1 METTAESPIYIITAD
16 ALTALFEEAAPY
28 YAPIK
33 EAARIGGV
41 SESMMRAAVNNRIDP
56 IPHIEVGESRRRK
69 KKLVRV
75 ASIRPWLDRQALGT
89 IR

>member
-1 METTAESPIYIITAD
+1 MESTAESPIHIITAD

-41 SESMMRAAVNNRIDP
+41 SEAMMRAAVNNRIDP
-56 IPHIEVGESRRRK
+56 IPHIEVGESRRK